1 MYFFLLDNLNLHLT
15 LQCVIHIKDIF
26 HRLAKRNMFVLA
38 FNSSSHAKS
47 TPHVGSTVK
56 KQGERLSPM
65 REIKMSFIEPSWQIL
80 YGVSRGIL
88 RKILSLTVAASWVP
102 PGHCDPTVTVSGGV
116 RIQSSWEDFRRAHR
130 AVRKAR
136 YIFNI
141 DCEKENTK
149 SKNNKCYLVFTYV

>member
-1 MYFFLLDNLNLHLT
+1 MNNNRQCYKRNVFLSSRQSKLT
-15 LQCVIHIKDIF
+15 SYTAVCIRIKDIF

-38 FNSSSHAKS
+38 LNSSSPS
-47 TPHVGSTVK
+47 ERTPLVGSTVK

-88 RKILSLTVAASWVP
+88 RKILSLTLSSSWVP

-116 RIQSSWEDFRRAHR
+116 RIRSSWEDFRRVHR
-130 AVRKAR
+130 AVKKAR

-141 DCEKENTK
+141 DCEKEITK
-149 SKNNKCYLVFTYV
+149 QK